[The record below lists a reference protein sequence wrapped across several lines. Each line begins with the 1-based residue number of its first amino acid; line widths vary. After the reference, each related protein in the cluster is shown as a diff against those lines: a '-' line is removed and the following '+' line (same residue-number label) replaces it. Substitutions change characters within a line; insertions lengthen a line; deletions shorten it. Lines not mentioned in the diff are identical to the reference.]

1 MILRHKCLYVY
12 KLKHALTSVLF
23 FQHFYFIYLAIF
35 YFYYTIF
42 FSVFHFFAQNMTA
55 DMTLSAVSELNK
67 MSAQPEA
74 LFNSQKADITEKSTS
89 MKCFSMAP
97 PVGLEPTTT
106 RLTAARS
113 TN

>member
-42 FSVFHFFAQNMTA
+42 FSVFHFFAQNITA
-55 DMTLSAVSELNK
+55 DIALSAVSELNK

-74 LFNSQKADITEKSTS
+74 LFNSQKADITEGAVANAS
-89 MKCFSMAP
+89 
-97 PVGLEPTTT
+97 
-106 RLTAARS
+106 
-113 TN
+113 